1 MTTLDFGANTL
12 GGGTA
17 TISPGLA
24 LVQLHDALW
33 RVTRPDGEVLGYIE
47 QLVERDGLRYR
58 AKRLIVR
65 QRRFVSIGEF
75 WRMDD
80 AVDCFRFG

>member
-1 MTTLDFGANTL
+1 MTTLDFA
-12 GGGTA
+12 A
-17 TISPGLA
+17 DAVAIHPGLT
-24 LVQLHDALW
+24 LIQLHDALW
-33 RVTRPDGEVLGYIE
+33 RVTRPSGEVLGYVE
-47 QLVERDGLRYR
+47 QIIERDGLRYR

>member
-1 MTTLDFGANTL
+1 MTTLDF
-12 GGGTA
+12 TA
-17 TISPGLA
+17 DAVLTPGLA
-24 LVQLHDALW
+24 LIQLHDTLW
-33 RVTRPDGEVLGYIE
+33 RVTRPSGEVLGYIE
-47 QLVERDGLRYR
+47 QLLESDGLRYR

-65 QRRFVSIGEF
+65 QRRFISIGEF